1 VIVSRAQL
9 EASLAALS
17 AEVAEPR
24 AGLHGPGS
32 PSWQLE
38 RDAAIFLGGGRAA
51 LLQLAHP
58 FVAYGVHEHSRTRDD
73 VVGRFRRT
81 FTHVFAM
88 AFGPLDDAVTSA
100 RRVHALHGRVVG
112 VLGEDAG
119 RFPRGTPYAGNDL
132 DALTWVWATL
142 VDSVA
147 TVYAAL
153 GQPLAPALA
162 DAYYQGSTRFA
173 RLFGI
178 PRAHLPADWPGFR
191 AFVDATVGSSTLT
204 VTAPARELAGFLFGG
219 ALGGTARPG
228 DDRAPA
234 AVGARAVRPAVG
246 TARASRRRRRARGRA
261 GRAGD
266 HARARPGTCRPTR
279 TLRGAC
285 AACRRAAGV
294 VWSTPACRRWPGE
307 PPRSPLVPS
316 ALRRERV
323 ALDRER
329 DREAALDRHR
339 RRGPR
344 PARDRGPRRRT
355 RRGAGRSGRRRRDR
369 SWRGAAGR
377 DRRGP
382 PAR

>member
-219 ALGGTARPG
+219 ALGGTARLVTTALLPPPV
-228 DDRAPA
+228 RAQYALPWGRRERAAAA
-234 AVGARAVRPAVG
+234 AVLAGVRVARAITPRAAWDLPAYQDATRRLRGLPPSRWSRLVDAG
-246 TARASRRRRRARGRA
+246 LQALAGRTAAVATRTTRTTPRARRAR
-261 GRAGD
+261 
-266 HARARPGTCRPTR
+266 P
-279 TLRGAC
+279 
-285 AACRRAAGV
+285 
-294 VWSTPACRRWPGE
+294 
-307 PPRSPLVPS
+307 
-316 ALRRERV
+316 
-323 ALDRER
+323 
-329 DREAALDRHR
+329 
-339 RRGPR
+339 
-344 PARDRGPRRRT
+344 
-355 RRGAGRSGRRRRDR
+355 
-369 SWRGAAGR
+369 
-377 DRRGP
+377 
-382 PAR
+382 